1 MALSELEMDQA
12 ARDAVVNDLDS
23 TIFLEAG
30 AGSGKTSCLVGRFVA
45 LVESGVPA
53 DHIAA
58 ITFTEK
64 AAGELIDRVRNELR
78 RRAPVSQACRDAL
91 LVIDRAA
98 IGTLHS
104 FAQRFLTEHAVEAGL
119 PPRFTVNDEIAS
131 QVAFET
137 RWELFADGLLDDP
150 DAEMPLRLLFASG
163 GKPKHLRDVAVAFN
177 SNWDLVVDRIG
188 MAAPPVPSVDVREL
202 LEELVSI
209 RGLVEHC
216 TSEDDLL
223 FRHLNGVVTEFE
235 SRLRAAVDDDGRLKL
250 LDTAKLKF
258 RRGQARNWTSIG
270 VDVVRDRLNDL
281 QTACEALRSNVVES
295 VLQYLA
301 LALAQFTAESA
312 TRRRDAGELE
322 FHDLLVLARNM
333 LRGDAHGPTI
343 RHAIAQRYQRLLLDE
358 FQDTDPI
365 QIEIAVLIA
374 SDDPDAGSKH
384 WSTISPEPGRIFFV
398 GDPKQS
404 IYRFRRADIGM
415 FMAARDDL
423 VGSSRQLTRNFRT
436 GEPII
441 EWVNATFAKL
451 IVREGGSQPDYQT
464 LLAVREGP
472 QVGPPV
478 AYFGREHARRLFA
491 DELRAKEA
499 VDVSASI
506 RRVIRE
512 GWSVADRTPDHSDV
526 WRPARW
532 SDIAVL
538 LPARTSLPFLERAL
552 EEAGIPFRAETSSL
566 VYGTREVRELMLVAR
581 AVDDPTDSLAV
592 VSALRTAAFACGD
605 DDLFAWRKVHR
616 GGWDHQAALPED
628 APSDHPV
635 AQGISWLREA
645 HRQRQW
651 LSPSQVLD
659 RIMRDRRFYELGA
672 AEPRPRD
679 LWRRLRFVVDQ
690 CRGWEEAGGSTL
702 REYLQWIEGQS
713 GEGTRVVETVLP
725 ETDDDAVRILTIHG
739 AKGLE
744 FPVVILSGLTTLM
757 NSQARGVEVRFPE
770 AAGWAIKLSKRLA
783 TTDFEDTQPLEEQ
796 MDHHERLRLLYV
808 AATRARDHL
817 VISAHRKERGNRTS
831 PTSAEVL
838 YDEGWDP
845 TLSVSLDVAGE
856 PPRSPL
862 VHDVSPEFPELP
874 SLDEW
879 QAAHD
884 AALRNA
890 SPPVAT
896 SATRLAREAA
906 ELRARSSLRV
916 ADTSDPGL
924 AKGAQDID
932 LPPWQKGRY
941 GSAIGRAVHGV
952 LQTVD
957 LATGGGV
964 AAACAAQ
971 AAAEGVLGKEDVI
984 ESLVRAALDSETVK
998 TAAQR
1003 KHWREVYVGIPWGD
1017 GVLDGYIDL
1026 MYKNEDGLVVVDYKT
1041 DAWRNEAELDAKVDL
1056 YSVQL
1061 QTYADAVRVAIG
1073 REVASAL
1080 LLFLRPGMSAVRS
1093 VEYSAGQMV
1102 ETEFK
1107 GSSQFSA
1114 R

>member
-1 MALSELEMDQA
+1 MTLSELEMDQA
-12 ARDAVVNDLDS
+12 VRDAVVNDLDS

-64 AAGELIDRVRNELR
+64 AAGELVDRIRSELR
-78 RRAPVSQACRDAL
+78 RRAPDNETCRDAL
-91 LVIDRAA
+91 LALDTAA

-104 FAQRFLTEHAVEAGL
+104 FAQRLLTEHAVEAGL

-150 DAEMPLRLLFASG
+150 NAEMPLRLLFASD

-177 SNWDLVVDRIG
+177 SNWDLVVNRTG
-188 MAAPPVPSVDVREL
+188 AATPPVPTVDVREL
-202 LEELVSI
+202 LDDLTSI
-209 RGLVEHC
+209 LTLVEHC
-216 TSEDDLL
+216 TDESDLL
-223 FRHLNGVVTEFE
+223 FRHLSGVVTEFE

-250 LDTAKLKF
+250 LDTAKLKSHK
-258 RRGQARNWTSIG
+258 GQARNWTSIG
-270 VDVVRDRLNDL
+270 VDVVRQRLDEV
-281 QTACEALRSNVVES
+281 QTACEALRSTVVES

-301 LALAQFTAESA
+301 LSLAHFTAESA
-312 TRRRDAGELE
+312 TRRREAGELE

-333 LRGDAHGPTI
+333 LRSDAHGSTV
-343 RHAIAQRYQRLLLDE
+343 RYALAQRYKRLLLDE

-374 SDDPDAGSKH
+374 SDDPDAGRKH
-384 WSTISPEPGRIFFV
+384 WSAIHTEPGRIFFV

-415 FMAARDDL
+415 FMTARDEL
-423 VGSSRQLTRNFRT
+423 VGFSQQLSRNFRT

-441 EWVNATFAKL
+441 NWVNATFARL
-451 IVREGGSQPDYQT
+451 IVREGFSQPEYQA
-464 LLAVREGP
+464 LLAEREGP
-472 QVGPPV
+472 PVGPPV
-478 AYFGREHARRLFA
+478 AYFGREHDRRLPA
-491 DELRAKEA
+491 DELRAEEA
-499 VDVSASI
+499 ADVSASI

-512 GWSVADRTPDHSDV
+512 GWSVADRTPAHIDG
-526 WRPARW
+526 WRPAQW

-538 LPARTSLPFLERAL
+538 LPARTSLRFLERAL
-552 EEAGIPFRAETSSL
+552 DDAGIPFRAETSSL

-592 VSALRTAAFACGD
+592 VSALRTTAFACGD
-605 DDLFAWRKVHR
+605 DDLFTWKKVYR
-616 GGWDHQAALPED
+616 GEWDHQAALPED
-628 APSDHPV
+628 APDHHPV
-635 AQGISWLREA
+635 ARGISWLREL
-645 HRQRQW
+645 HRERQW

-659 RIMRDRRFYELGA
+659 RILRDRRFFELAA

-690 CRGWEEAGGSTL
+690 CRAWEEAGGSTL
-702 REYLQWIEGQS
+702 REYLQWVEGQS

-725 ETDDDAVRILTIHG
+725 ETDDNAVRILTIHG

-744 FPVVILSGLTTLM
+744 FPVVIMSGLTTLM
-757 NSQARGVEVRFPE
+757 SSQARRVEVRFPDS
-770 AAGWAIKLSKRLA
+770 AGWAIKLSKRLA

-817 VISAHRKERGNRTS
+817 VISAHRKERGNRAS

-838 YDEGWDP
+838 YGEGWDP
-845 TLSVSLDVAGE
+845 ALAVILDLAGE
-856 PPRSPL
+856 PPRVPL
-862 VHDVSPEFPELP
+862 AHDVNPEFPELP
-874 SLDEW
+874 LLEKW

-884 AALRNA
+884 AALRSA
-890 SPPVAT
+890 SRPVAT
-896 SATRLAREAA
+896 SATRLAREVAA
-906 ELRARSSLRV
+906 RKAQPTMPS
-916 ADTSDPGL
+916 AAIADPGL
-924 AKGAQDID
+924 AKGARDID

-952 LQTVD
+952 LQTVN
-957 LATGGGV
+957 LATGAGL
-964 AAACAAQ
+964 AASCAAQ

-984 ESLVRAALDSETVK
+984 RALAQAALDSETVK
-998 TAAQR
+998 TAAQH
-1003 KHWREVYVGIPWGD
+1003 KHWREVYVGVPWGD
-1017 GVLDGYIDL
+1017 GVLEGYIDL
-1026 MYKNEDGLVVVDYKT
+1026 MYENEDGLVVVDYKT
-1041 DAWRNEAELDAKVDL
+1041 DAWRNEAELNAKVEL

-1061 QTYADAVRVAIG
+1061 QTYADALRVAAS
-1073 REVASAL
+1073 REVAGAL
-1080 LLFLRPGMSAVRS
+1080 LLFLRPGTSAIRPINV
-1093 VEYSAGQMV
+1093 GG
-1102 ETEFK
+1102 
-1107 GSSQFSA
+1107 GSI
-1114 R
+1114 